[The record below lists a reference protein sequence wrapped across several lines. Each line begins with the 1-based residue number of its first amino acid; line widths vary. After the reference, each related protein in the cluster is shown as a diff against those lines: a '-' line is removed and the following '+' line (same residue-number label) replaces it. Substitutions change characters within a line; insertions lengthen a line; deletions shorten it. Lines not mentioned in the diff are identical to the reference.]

1 MFEVKVV
8 GILFNAFGLWEDL
21 KLLWSTEAQ
30 NQALRSG
37 LNWDEPE
44 I

>member
-21 KLLWSTEAQ
+21 KLLCSLKLKIKHCGVDSIGT
-30 NQALRSG
+30 NLRF
-37 LNWDEPE
+37 
-44 I
+44 

>member
-1 MFEVKVV
+1 M
-8 GILFNAFGLWEDL
+8 GRPQAS
-21 KLLWSTEAQ
+21 LLSEAQ
-30 NQALRSG
+30 NQALGSG